1 MGSIAFILW
10 FFRLLFACRVSA
22 LSIALAFILFAK
34 VPQSH
39 DIFDDTTY
47 GSLPYSLEAWG
58 HWIWFFFILVVIW
71 ALPMYYSARRLLQTD
86 VWMFPYRLRKKIDL
100 RVVSETSSELR
111 TLINY
116 IPRFLGIAPFLVVL
130 IGLSEAYR
138 LAVHAKAL
146 PSAREACNQ
155 ILVLAAIDLMVALLF
170 SQIMYFGRVVTS
182 TIRYEIQTVT
192 AIMYVMIV
200 TVIFIVSYGHPFF
213 PSDAAPRACVV
224 PIVFGSFVFIGTFL
238 AWLGSK
244 ISMPVLSMSIIG
256 AFSVT
261 GMNMH
266 FHDVRT
272 IASERNGFSKRQIDI
287 GYAVQKWKIDAKVFE
302 FVAEQEFAR
311 SDFAWRLPPV
321 F

>member
-1 MGSIAFILW
+1 MRISVGAFMP
-10 FFRLLFACRVSA
+10 A
-22 LSIALAFILFAK
+22 
-34 VPQSH
+34 
-39 DIFDDTTY
+39 
-47 GSLPYSLEAWG
+47 
-58 HWIWFFFILVVIW
+58 
-71 ALPMYYSARRLLQTD
+71 
-86 VWMFPYRLRKKIDL
+86 
-100 RVVSETSSELR
+100 
-111 TLINY
+111 
-116 IPRFLGIAPFLVVL
+116 APFQA
-130 IGLSEAYR
+130 IASRASRRSPAGSGPTHR
-138 LAVHAKAL
+138 QTL
-146 PSAREACNQ
+146 PLGGVCVNRTS
-155 ILVLAAIDLMVALLF
+155 M
-170 SQIMYFGRVVTS
+170 VTS

-213 PSDAAPRACVV
+213 PSDVAPRACVV